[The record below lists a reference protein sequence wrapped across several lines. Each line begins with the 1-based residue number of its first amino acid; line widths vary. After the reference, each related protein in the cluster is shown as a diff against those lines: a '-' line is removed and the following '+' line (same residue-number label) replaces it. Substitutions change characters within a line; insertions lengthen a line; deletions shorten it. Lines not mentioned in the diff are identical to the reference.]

1 MVALGLLVR
10 NNLIERRGGTMGDRE
25 RRALV
30 QCDGLCESLMDRAA
44 CQHLYFLRWR
54 RLMASNIDVNT
65 SYVNVDLCRGLTWPL
80 PKDDEHG
87 YAD

>member
-1 MVALGLLVR
+1 
-10 NNLIERRGGTMGDRE
+10 
-25 RRALV
+25 
-30 QCDGLCESLMDRAA
+30 MDRAA

-54 RLMASNIDVNT
+54 RLMASNMDVNT